1 MKKTMILAVLA
12 LFLAACA
19 APQPRTAPSSAATE
33 QGEKPADVSAEAD
46 RSATPSPA
54 VGGGPLWTPPPTP
67 PAPSAPGRE
76 APSLRQIGAS
86 GSPAPVRPP
95 GEEKY
100 VSLNFDNADIGL
112 VIQTIAELINLNYI
126 IAPGVSGRITI
137 QSTSKIPVSSLFTV
151 LEELLE
157 VNALTAVKAGDFYKI
172 IPTNQARQKE
182 ITTVIEGAGGAP
194 AGNAIITKVIPM
206 TYVRPSEVVAIL
218 NPLKSAAGL
227 YLADDRSRLLF
238 LTETKRKIEELM
250 KIVSILDVDSFSRF
264 QVELYPVKYADAEEL
279 AQELTQV
286 VTMVFSSAGKGR
298 AVFRI
303 IPAAQINS
311 LMIISGEQGLAGN
324 ILSWVERLDQPPT
337 EATDRI
343 FVYPLAHAK
352 AEEIAGVLSQV
363 FKSDVSKT
371 VKRNVPVNPSAPVQQ
386 RSRPVPVSAR
396 TTAPGISSR
405 LESPVTIVADKS
417 TNTLI
422 IQTSPWYYPVVEET
436 IKKLDLIPRQVLIEV
451 LVAEITLDDETR
463 FGLQWAVRGEA
474 ATQVGGKMHNFDTLV
489 RNVNTPGGEGA
500 LNPGFSYLLTEANF
514 ITAVLSAYANAS
526 RLNVLASPHIMAMDN
541 KEASINIGAEVPIVT
556 TQTTETAGGTGLGNT
571 VTNNVEYRD
580 TGVILK
586 VTPHINEGRYVTLDI
601 RQEVSQAQTNI
612 LGGTESPI
620 IRNRIAETT
629 MVVKDGQ
636 TLVIGGL
643 IEETSNRSREG
654 LPWLSK
660 IPGLGYLFGETV
672 DVMSKKELVLL
683 ITPRVVTN
691 PEEGNRVSRKIRDR
705 VLTLKEGIELFTDL
719 PVEEEK

>member
-1 MKKTMILAVLA
+1 MKKTTILMVLA
-12 LFLAACA
+12 LLFAGCA
-19 APQPRTAPSSAATE
+19 APQPKKDSPAGTREQAKRTAAAPVE
-33 QGEKPADVSAEAD
+33 AARPAT
-46 RSATPSPA
+46 R
-54 VGGGPLWTPPPTP
+54 P
-67 PAPSAPGRE
+67 PAARGGSLWSPQSASTEERT
-76 APSLRQIGAS
+76 PSLRQISAS
-86 GSPAPVRPP
+86 GPPPPAPPS

-100 VSLNFDNADIGL
+100 VSLNFDNADIGI

-157 VNALTAVKAGDFYKI
+157 VNALTALRAGGFYKI
-172 IPTNQARQKE
+172 VPTNQARQKE
-182 ITTVIEGAGGAP
+182 IATVIEGSAEEP
-194 AGNAIITKVIPM
+194 AGNPIITKVIPL

-227 YLADDRSRLLF
+227 YLAHDPSRLLF
-238 LTETKRKIEELM
+238 LTESKRKIEELM

-264 QVELYPVKYADAEEL
+264 QVELYPVKYAAVEDL

-286 VTMVFSSAGKGR
+286 VTMVFASTGKGR

-303 IPAAQINS
+303 IPVAQVNS
-311 LMIISGEQGLAGN
+311 LMIISGETGLAGN

-352 AEEIAGVLSQV
+352 AEEIAGVLTQI
-363 FKSDVSKT
+363 FRSDVSQP
-371 VKRNVPVNPSAPVQQ
+371 VRRIVPAEPAAPDRP
-386 RSRPVPVSAR
+386 RSRPGPISAR
-396 TTAPGISSR
+396 STAAGISSMV
-405 LESPVTIVADKS
+405 ESPVTIVADKM
-417 TNTLI
+417 TNSLI

-436 IKKLDLIPRQVLIEV
+436 IRKLDLIPRQVLIEV

-474 ATQVGGKMHNFDTLV
+474 AASIDGKMHKFDTLV
-489 RNVNTPGGEGA
+489 QNVNTPGGEGA

-514 ITAVLSAYANAS
+514 ITGVLSAYANEAK
-526 RLNVLASPHIMAMDN
+526 LNVLASPHIMAMDN
-541 KEASINIGAEVPIVT
+541 KEATINIGAEVPIVT
-556 TQTTETAGGTGLGNT
+556 TQTTETAGGTGVGNT

-586 VTPHINEGRYVTLDI
+586 VTPHVNEGRYVTLDI
-601 RQEVSQAQTNI
+601 RQEVSQAQTNS

-654 LPWLSK
+654 LPWLSR
-660 IPGLGYLFGETV
+660 IPGVGYLFGETIE
-672 DVMSKKELVLL
+672 VMSKKELVLL
-683 ITPRVVTN
+683 ITPRVVTT
-691 PEEGNRVSRKIRDR
+691 PEEGNRVSRSIRDR

-719 PVEEEK
+719 PVEGEE